1 MIDTLWLLLCTGLVF
16 LMQAGFMCLESGLTR
31 SKNSINVAVKNL
43 ADFGLSVALFWGF
56 GYAIMFGR
64 SHGGW
69 WGTEGFL
76 PDADDPHLA
85 LIFLFQAMFCGT
97 ATTIISGALAERLR
111 FFAYLLIA
119 AWVSG
124 VIYPL
129 FGHWAWNEGG
139 WLRELGFIDFAGS
152 TVVHSVGAWVSAA
165 ALLIVG
171 ARHGRFE
178 QGKAV
183 KIQGSNLP
191 FSVLGGFLLWFGWI
205 GFNGGSTWGL
215 DDRVPGIIL
224 NTTMAGV
231 AAMLTGILL
240 TRLQYRYVQV
250 DGVLNS
256 SIAGLVAITAGC
268 HMVSTPL
275 AMVIGATGAAMML
288 WVSWLLVRW
297 QIDDAVDAIAVH
309 GGAGLWGTVAVGL
322 FGDSEAL
329 LAGGRW
335 AQVAVQLLGVGCC
348 FLWSFALTWG
358 LFKLMDIFWPLRVTS
373 EAEAVGLNISEHQ
386 AKTETYDL
394 FEIMDYQARTFD
406 LSQRVPVEPFT
417 EAGHIATRYNQVID
431 ALERNQQQTE
441 ATLGEIYAIAAHVAA
456 AIENPGQPVDP
467 GVLELAAAREDEL
480 GELAGLLLQLMA
492 TVEPQD
498 QQSTQQ
504 DPEPPC

>member
-31 SKNSINVAVKNL
+31 SKNSINVAVKNM

-56 GYAIMFGR
+56 GYALMFGR

-69 WGTEGFL
+69 WGMDGFG
-76 PDADDPHLA
+76 PDADDPHVA
-85 LIFLFQAMFCGT
+85 VMFLFQAMFCGT
-97 ATTIISGALAERLR
+97 ATTIISGALAERVR
-111 FFAYLLIA
+111 FLAYLLIA

-129 FGHWAWNEGG
+129 FGHWTWNEAG

-165 ALLIVG
+165 TLLIVG

-205 GFNGGSTWGL
+205 GFNGGSTLGL

-224 NTTMAGV
+224 NTVMAGV
-231 AAMLTGILL
+231 AAMLTGILI
-240 TRLQYRYVQV
+240 TRLQHHYVQV

-256 SIAGLVAITAGC
+256 SIAGLVAITASC

-275 AMVIGATGAAMML
+275 AMVIGATGAGAML

-322 FGDSEAL
+322 FGDSESL

-335 AQVAVQLLGVGCC
+335 AQIAVQLLGVGCC

-358 LFKLMDIFWPLRVTS
+358 LFKIINTLWPLRVTS
-373 EAEAVGLNISEHQ
+373 EAEALGLNITEHQ

-441 ATLGEIYAIAAHVAA
+441 ATLAEIYAIAAHVAA
-456 AIENPGQPVDP
+456 AIENPGNPVDP
-467 GVLELAAAREDEL
+467 AVLELAAAREDEL
-480 GELAGLLLQLMA
+480 GQLAALLLELMA
-492 TVEPQD
+492 TV
-498 QQSTQQ
+498 QQQNQQLTQKG
-504 DPEPPC
+504 P